1 MTTTSFQLTKNEKR
15 VSLSL
20 TFIFTL
26 RLLGLFLL
34 LPIFTIYSQKI
45 PGGDNTFLVGL
56 ALGLYGLTQ
65 AFFQIPFGIAS
76 DYYGR
81 KKVIIIGLILFAIG
95 SFIAALQYD
104 IYTVMVGRCLQ
115 GIGAISAAVTAFL
128 SDHIREHVLPKSMG
142 ILGATIGLSFALSL
156 IVAPFLGENIGLGGV
171 FTIIGILAIMGI
183 FITARIPEIHHHNTQ
198 PKEHWLHV
206 ILNTQLMRLH
216 FGVFCLHAIQM
227 ALFLSIPLQLLTYD
241 LPSPQH
247 WHVYTPAII
256 IGLLCMFKP
265 ITWAQKNHRI
275 VTLIR
280 LAILMIGIAL
290 CGFVTIFQGT
300 LSATLLLCVFFIGF
314 NIIEATLPSLISRLS
329 NPQSK
334 GLALGIFNT
343 SQSLGLFFGGAA
355 GGYIYQNYQFAGT
368 IIFSLIL
375 LGLWFCSTWQQKRK
389 IH

>member
-1 MTTTSFQLTKNEKR
+1 MTTTSFQFTKNEKR

-45 PGGDNTFLVGL
+45 PGGDDTFLVGL

-81 KKVIIIGLILFAIG
+81 KKVIIIGLVLFAFG

-104 IYTVMVGRCLQ
+104 IYTVMIGRCLQ
-115 GIGAISAAVTAFL
+115 GVGAISAAVTAFL
-128 SDHIREHVLPKSMG
+128 SDHIRDHVLPKSMG

-156 IVAPFLGENIGLGGV
+156 IVAPILGENIGLRGV
-171 FTIIGILAIMGI
+171 FTIIGILAVMGI
-183 FITARIPEIHHHNTQ
+183 FITTRIPEIHHHNTQ
-198 PKEHWLHV
+198 PKEPWLHV
-206 ILNTQLMRLH
+206 LRNTQLIRLH

-227 ALFLSIPLQLLTYD
+227 ALFLAIPLQLLTYD

-265 ITWAQKNHRI
+265 IAWAQKNHRI

-280 LAILMIGIAL
+280 LAILVIGVAL
-290 CGFVTIFQGT
+290 CGFATIFQGT
-300 LSATLLLCVFFIGF
+300 LSATLLLCIFFIGF
-314 NIIEATLPSLISRLS
+314 NITEATLPSLISRLS
-329 NPQSK
+329 NPQNK

-343 SQSLGLFFGGAA
+343 SQSLGLFFGGAV
-355 GGYIYQNYQFAGT
+355 GGYIYQNHHFSGT
-368 IIFSLIL
+368 IVFSLIL
-375 LGLWFCSTWQQKRK
+375 LSLWLCSTWQQKRK